1 MITQR
6 VEGNRIVI
14 SFNLKEYILKTL
26 QIPLKYITYRVEGD
40 FIVVEAEI
48 DSEKL
53 TQQIAVG

>member
-6 VEGNRIVI
+6 VEGNRIII

-40 FIVVEAEI
+40 LIVVEAEI

-53 TQQIAVG
+53 AQQIAVG